1 MKKLIIVL
9 SIILSIFSSCKKDDP
24 VPGVTPEM
32 ARDTLY
38 FIMKDWYYWY
48 NLMPSV
54 TRGNYADPY
63 TLLDAMRY
71 KELDRWSFVADYD
84 EFMAEMRGE
93 FVGHGIRIGLDN
105 SNKARIAMIY
115 KNSPLYT
122 SKVRRGWMIKTVNGY
137 DLSAI
142 MLAGNSD
149 AYDEALGPGNEGVT
163 NVFVFAR
170 DGKADTTI
178 TSAKKKFIINSVL
191 LYDTIKLSSGIIA
204 GHLVLESFIEPT
216 DDELQVA
223 FAFFKNNNVKDII
236 LDLRYNTGGFLDA
249 SQLLASY
256 IAGNGF
262 TTTTYARLDYNNKR
276 QDYNQTYPFVTTQYP
291 IAATKLVVIT
301 TRSTASASEAVMNGL
316 SPIINFVSVG
326 DTTNGKPTGMNGWE
340 CGKKYFFWPI
350 TFKIVN
356 SSNEGDYFD
365 GFPPDKIAI
374 DDITHD
380 FDSRDEECLNEAIRF
395 LETGSFSGPGK
406 SIRSFTRSVHYSEKP
421 SWMNNTFVLKK

>member
-1 MKKLIIVL
+1 
-9 SIILSIFSSCKKDDP
+9 
-24 VPGVTPEM
+24 M

-38 FIMKDWYYWY
+38 FVMKQWYYWY

-54 TRGNYADPY
+54 TRENYPDPY
-63 TLLDAMRY
+63 TLMDAMRY

-84 EFMAEMRGE
+84 EFMAEMKGE

-122 SKVRRGWMIKTVNGY
+122 SKVRRGWIIKSVNGY

-142 MLAGNSD
+142 MLAGNTT
-149 AYDEALGPGNEGVT
+149 AYNEALGPGNEGVT
-163 NVFVFAR
+163 NVFVFSR
-170 DGKADTTI
+170 EGKADTTI
-178 TSAKKKFIINSVL
+178 SSAKKKFTINSVL
-191 LYDTIKLSSGIIA
+191 LYDTIKLSSGTTA

-216 DDELQVA
+216 DDELKAA
-223 FAFFKNNNVKDII
+223 FAFFKNNNVKDLI
-236 LDLRYNTGGFLDA
+236 LDLRYNTGGFLDV

-262 TTTTYARLDYNNKR
+262 TTTTYAKLDYNNKN
-276 QDYNQTYPFVTTQYP
+276 QDQNTIYPFVSTQYP
-291 IAATKLVVIT
+291 LAASKLVVIT

-316 SPIINFVSVG
+316 YPIMDLVSVG

-365 GFPPDKIAI
+365 GFPPDQITT

-380 FDSRDEECLNEAIRF
+380 FDSREEECLNAAIRY
-395 LETGSFSGPGK
+395 LETGSFAGSSK
-406 SIRSFTRSVHYSEKP
+406 AIRAFSRSVHFSEKS
-421 SWMNNTFVLKK
+421 SWMDNTFVFKK